1 MKTNYYVGPELNYT
15 PANGMQTVYT
25 CQFKTA
31 EQIDEIAKQNNAKH
45 IRLGYLDT
53 TQKNKL
59 YNEVITELLNKGYKV
74 SLEYQPHLEETLKEL
89 IDSKIWIHHNFIPL
103 IKIKYNFNLH
113 TANASFI
120 LEDIN
125 NTEVSWSG
133 NLKDMMDS
141 NKYSDQVNEYIKPV
155 KE

>member
-1 MKTNYYVGPELNYT
+1 MKINYYVGTELNYT

-31 EQIDEIAKQNNAKH
+31 DQIEEIAKANNAKH
-45 IRLGYLDT
+45 VRLGYLGT
-53 TQKNKL
+53 VQKNKL
-59 YNEVITELLNKGYKV
+59 YNDVISELLVNGYKV
-74 SLEYQPHLEETLKEL
+74 SLEYQPHLEESLKEL
-89 IDSKIWIHHNFIPL
+89 IDTKIWTHHNFIPL
-103 IKIKYNFNLH
+103 IKIKYNFDCHN
-113 TANASFI
+113 ANASFI

-125 NTEVSWSG
+125 NTEVNWSG

-141 NKYSDQVNEYIKPV
+141 NKYSDQVSEYIKPV